1 MSELERIER
10 LESTILQELRE
21 SRRLQV
27 ALLASQ
33 AKIISLLQMIV
44 RELEPPTDYPASS
57 GGSITVA

>member
-10 LESTILQELRE
+10 LEHSILEELRE

-33 AKIISLLQMIV
+33 AQIIALLQSILLDV
-44 RELEPPTDYPASS
+44 EPPTDYPAST
-57 GGSITVA
+57 GGTITVK